1 MNAPTTLAEL
11 TAVAAHGAQGAEL
24 PHESAHLHVTGEA
37 CYTDD
42 IPELRGTL
50 YAALVTSPV
59 AHGANFLNQLVNI
72 ALYNSDNLPAGR
84 YLKFP

>member
-11 TAVAAHGAQGAEL
+11 AAVTSSQAQGSEL
-24 PHESAHLHVTGEA
+24 PHESAHLHVTGQA
-37 CYTDD
+37 HYTDD

-59 AHGANFLNQLVNI
+59 APLRTRDL
-72 ALYNSDNLPAGR
+72 SGR
-84 YLKFP
+84 KN